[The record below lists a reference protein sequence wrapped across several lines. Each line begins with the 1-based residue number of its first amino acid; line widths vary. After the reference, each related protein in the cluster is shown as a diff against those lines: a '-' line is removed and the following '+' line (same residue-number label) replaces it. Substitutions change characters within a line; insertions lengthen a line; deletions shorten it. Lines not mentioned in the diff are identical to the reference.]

1 MRKAL
6 LATASG
12 AALLVA
18 GPALSADMV
27 SVGVSGSMEQWIG
40 GSTVDAVDKDG
51 KATAVEGGAAQQS
64 DSEIHFK
71 GKLEADNGLTFSVKV
86 ELEANSSASPVDES
100 QLTVRG
106 EFGEI
111 VLGAEDGASVL
122 THHPVRD
129 AGIGI
134 NCGDIANWING
145 IKGCGPGGFGTSG
158 HGLGDKNKISYYT
171 PRIGGVQAGLSYVPN
186 TGQEAS
192 TADLNNNDNDAFS
205 IGANYVG
212 DFGGANVAV
221 SAGYYQEGQTMDSV
235 PLMSGDASSSSNTT
249 GLTYGYLTAHQHKQ
263 HTDNIAK
270 YNRAAALTSEKTGGV
285 AGLTEAATAA
295 VTAQN
300 AILAS
305 QDIMAAKADEKTHM
319 NFGLNVGFGAFSFD
333 VAYGA
338 LDSGAYKVGRQD
350 RIIYG
355 PAPKA
360 WDHDGDAST
369 PAEQV
374 ADSVSRNNPD
384 NDAAGT
390 VLIKDTSM
398 DSETVALGVM
408 YSDGPMAIS
417 LSHSMVEADNG
428 DEQAGTLL
436 SGSYT
441 LAPGVVS
448 RTSIFAAEQDNA
460 DGSSVEGTG
469 FVTGITISF

>member
-12 AALLVA
+12 AALLAA

-71 GKLEADNGLTFSVKV
+71 GSLEADNGLKFSVKV
-86 ELEANSSASPVDES
+86 ELEANSTANQIDES
-100 QLTVRG
+100 QATVSG
-106 EFGEI
+106 EFGQVVI
-111 VLGAEDGASVL
+111 GAEDGASVL

-171 PRIGGVQAGLSYVPN
+171 PRIGGVQAGGSYVPN
-186 TGQEAS
+186 TGQEGS
-192 TADLNNNDNDAFS
+192 TAELKNNDNDAWS

-212 DFGGANVAV
+212 EFGGANIAV
-221 SAGYYQEGQTMDSV
+221 SAGYYQEGQV
-235 PLMSGDASSSSNTT
+235 GEEVKLMSGHVLASGMQHEN
-249 GLTYGYLTAHQHKQ
+249 GLTAYELKSHQDAIKAYESGRDLMKVKA
-263 HTDNIAK
+263 TDMAV
-270 YNRAAALTSEKTGGV
+270 S
-285 AGLTEAATAA
+285 AGSHAAA
-295 VTAQN
+295 VTATN
-300 AILAS
+300 DIAAA
-305 QDIMAAKADEKTHM
+305 QDITAARADEKTYM

>member
-6 LATASG
+6 LATVSG
-12 AALLVA
+12 AAMLAA
-18 GPALSADMV
+18 GPSLAADMV
-27 SVGVSGSMEQWIG
+27 SIGVGGSMEQWIG

-64 DSEIHFK
+64 DSEVHFK

-86 ELEANSSASPVDES
+86 ELEANSGGGHIDES
-100 QLTVRG
+100 QATVSG
-106 EFGEI
+106 EFGQVVI
-111 VLGAEDGASVL
+111 GAEDGASVL

-171 PRIGGVQAGLSYVPN
+171 PRIGGVQAGGSYVPN
-186 TGQEAS
+186 TGQEGG
-192 TADLNNNDNDAFS
+192 TADLKNNDNDAWS

-212 DFGGANVAV
+212 EFGGANVAV
-221 SAGYYQEGQTMDSV
+221 SAGYYQEGQV
-235 PLMSGDASSSSNTT
+235 GEEVKLMSGHVLASGMQHAN
-249 GLTYGYLTAHQHKQ
+249 GLTAYELKSHQDAIKAYESGRDLMKVKA
-263 HTDNIAK
+263 TDMAVSAGDH
-270 YNRAAALTSEKTGGV
+270 AAAVMATNDI
-285 AGLTEAATAA
+285 AAA
-295 VTAQN
+295 
-300 AILAS
+300 
-305 QDIMAAKADEKTHM
+305 QDITATRADEKTYM

-333 VAYGA
+333 VAYAA
-338 LDSGAYKVGRQD
+338 LDGGAYKAASQNHVL
-350 RIIYG
+350 YG
-355 PAPKA
+355 EAPKA
-360 WDHDGDAST
+360 WDHDGNAST
-369 PAEQV
+369 PDTMAADV
-374 ADSVSRNNPD
+374 AGSRNNPD
-384 NDAAGT
+384 NDAART
-390 VLIKDTSM
+390 VLVKDTSM